1 MKKVL
6 YLAVTTATVML
17 AACGGKVSHVG
28 NDGDSIAC
36 DTIVEEAVVDSAAI
50 KDSIRHT
57 VGYIK
62 QRIDSLYKH
71 RSDRYGCSE
80 EYNRLNNIA
89 DSICE
94 AQGGVWVD
102 GDHWINGQD
111 KDENWWY
118 KVKKVTVGKD
128 GNTAI
133 AEVLDFDVDY
143 FFRPFTVNID
153 FNSFEF
159 RKRSSLSSKKEA
171 AIKERIALSVEKYV
185 EIETITHDSPRFD
198 LNYDDISLGSD
209 NDARSLGA
217 RFRLDLNLGIDCIST
232 PIEVLETNGVKVIE
246 IDTDPKFDGSCVRNL
261 GLPVIVLN
269 KNLTSE
275 RRRLTLF
282 HELAHLILAFEEGA
296 DVERLCNVFANEVL
310 LPSAVLKSLLGEHR
324 KNLSWKELKLIQE
337 GFGISVEAIMVKA
350 KQIGIISESTHR
362 SLCIDLNRNAELK
375 RRVQESAYP
384 KEVSSRFERLVFRAL
399 ADNIITISKAAS
411 LLDRSVDEVN
421 AQITLA

>member
-1 MKKVL
+1 MESVFAQRLINARKIRGFSQRDL
-6 YLAVTTATVML
+6 CSRLE
-17 AACGGKVSHVG
+17 GKISS
-28 NDGDSIAC
+28 NAIAKYE
-36 DTIVEEAVVDSAAI
+36 T
-50 KDSIRHT
+50 
-57 VGYIK
+57 
-62 QRIDSLYKH
+62 
-71 RSDRYGCSE
+71 
-80 EYNRLNNIA
+80 
-89 DSICE
+89 
-94 AQGGVWVD
+94 
-102 GDHWINGQD
+102 
-111 KDENWWY
+111 
-118 KVKKVTVGKD
+118 GKMFPSSQ
-128 GNTAI
+128 NLIAI

-171 AIKERIALSVEKYV
+171 AIKESIALSVEKYV

-198 LNYDDISLGSD
+198 LNYSDISISSD

-310 LPSAVLKSLLGEHR
+310 LPSVVLKSLLGVHR

-337 GFGISVEAIMVKA
+337 SFGISVEAIMVKA

-384 KEVSSRFERLVFRAL
+384 KEVSSRFERLVFKAL
-399 ADNIITISKAAS
+399 ADNMITISKAAS